1 MKISSKA
8 FVAFALS
15 TIAQAS
21 SAAESPLGTFP
32 FRRDGQ
38 LILVEASIN
47 NSAPALFIVDS
58 GAPHTVF
65 DPRFVNELGLKT
77 ETASSVTGTGKG
89 SVTTSRT
96 GPVTMTLHDV
106 TVQVPEPWVIDL
118 SKVPIPRAT
127 KGLVGTEIFKTYVVR
142 IDPLQSTFS
151 VFDPTTYRY
160 TGQGASLP
168 LFTENGKLFLEADL
182 EVPAGHVVTHK
193 LRIDIGSESSVNDE
207 IVRQSAE
214 VRASTLG
221 SGLGESFKAYS
232 GVFSSVK
239 IGPFVIKHVW
249 GPGGPGPAIGMEML
263 RRFIITFDAPHNRI
277 YLEPTPAL
285 TEPVPTPPTE

>member
-1 MKISSKA
+1 MKIFSQA
-8 FVAFALS
+8 LVAFALLA
-15 TIAQAS
+15 IARAS
-21 SAAESPLGTFP
+21 SGSDTPLGTFP
-32 FRRDGQ
+32 FKRDGQ
-38 LILVEASIN
+38 LILVDVSIN
-47 NSAPALFIVDS
+47 NSAPALFVVDS

-65 DPRFVNELGLKT
+65 DPKFANELGLKT
-77 ETASSVTGTGKG
+77 ENASSVTGTGKG
-89 SVTTSRT
+89 AVATART
-96 GPVTMTLHDV
+96 GPVTMRLHDV
-106 TVQVPEPWVIDL
+106 KVDLPEPWVIDL
-118 SKVPIPRAT
+118 SKVPIPRSA
-127 KGLVGTEIFKTYVVR
+127 KGLVGAEIFKTYVVG

-160 TGQGASLP
+160 TGKGASLP

-193 LRIDIGSESSVNDE
+193 LRIDIGSESSVNDD
-207 IVRQSAE
+207 IVKQSTE
-214 VRASTLG
+214 VRVSTLG